1 MELDERLQYTYGAI
15 YLSPT
20 LGVMKPGPAG
30 NYIQAFRDKDGNHF
44 DGGRSYRLHV
54 PANPPA
60 AAFWSLTSYDSAT
73 RSMVQNPTNDAAHAS
88 YDELR
93 TNADGSFDMYFG
105 PTAPSGQE
113 SNWIETVPGRG
124 FYLMFRLY
132 SPTAPLFDGTW
143 SLPDAEL
150 T

>member
-1 MELDERLQYTYGAI
+1 
-15 YLSPT
+15 
-20 LGVMKPGPAG
+20 
-30 NYIQAFRDKDGNHF
+30 
-44 DGGRSYRLHV
+44 
-54 PANPPA
+54 
-60 AAFWSLTSYDSAT
+60 
-73 RSMVQNPTNDAAHAS
+73 
-88 YDELR
+88 
-93 TNADGSFDMYFG
+93 MYFG

-143 SLPDAEL
+143 ALPDAEL